1 MNFKLAFRSWAL
13 PSLLLIAASSSWATT
28 YNPAADFESGW
39 TSGSNPNGVWSYG
52 YSSSLTGPV
61 ALYNEQSAGIVN
73 GPNEQSWYYNP
84 DFAPSL
90 AYNNGPAYNNGN
102 GYGNVNFLADEFDL
116 VAGIGIGGQCSDLV
130 FTAPAAGLYDVEG
143 SFRGD
148 QYGIDTYVGVLGDGN
163 VLFSSTVTAEGQVV
177 PFSIDVS
184 LAAGETIELSAGPLS
199 GVTNTGLDVTIM
211 SNGSPVPEPSSLLLL
226 SVGLASLGGLIRRKF
241 HA

>member
-1 MNFKLAFRSWAL
+1 MNFKLVFRSWAL
-13 PSLLLIAASSSWATT
+13 LSLLLIAAGSSWATT

-52 YSSSLTGPV
+52 YSSSPTGSV

-102 GYGNVNFLADEFDL
+102 GYGNVNFLANEFDL
-116 VAGIGIGGQCSDLV
+116 VAGIGIGGLCSDLV
-130 FTAPAAGLYDVEG
+130 FTAPATGIYDIVG
-143 SFRGD
+143 GFRGD
-148 QYGIDTYVGVLGDGN
+148 QYGIDTYVAVLGGGST
-163 VLFSSTVTAEGQVV
+163 LFNSTVTAEGQVV
-177 PFSIDVS
+177 PFSTDVS
-184 LAAGETIELSAGPLS
+184 LTPGETIVFSAGPLS

-226 SVGLASLGGLIRRKF
+226 SAGLAGLGGIIRRKL